1 MELSVIYHCIKCL
14 LLALVLEMAE
24 YLVLSSLT
32 SFLDLNHKVSLHAPN
47 ALIASFCLMIDL
59 FVVGPCAME
68 NNTFDITEDISATMM
83 RRARCLHV
91 ARYSTDASSNLE
103 MISREIHTIR
113 TERNLNGNLEYT
125 SLISSCEQ
133 LWRLW
138 SWIDR
143 VEQLCARKEKDI
155 NIAIDE
161 RRLPA
166 KGLHDAG
173 LLSLLRMNKKDTE
186 DVSTFDK
193 STLSP
198 HFNRKI
204 FDSPM
209 RR

>member
-1 MELSVIYHCIKCL
+1 MEK
-14 LLALVLEMAE
+14 
-24 YLVLSSLT
+24 
-32 SFLDLNHKVSLHAPN
+32 
-47 ALIASFCLMIDL
+47 
-59 FVVGPCAME
+59 
-68 NNTFDITEDISATMM
+68 NTFDITEDISATMM

-173 LLSLLRMNKKDTE
+173 LLSLLRMNKKDAE

-198 HFNRKI
+198 LFNRKI